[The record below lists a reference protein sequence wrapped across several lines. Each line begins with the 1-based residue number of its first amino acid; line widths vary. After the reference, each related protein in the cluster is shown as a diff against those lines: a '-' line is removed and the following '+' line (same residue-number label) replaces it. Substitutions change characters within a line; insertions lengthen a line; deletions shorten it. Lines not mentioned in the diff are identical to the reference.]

1 MSLPVEHLTAFGFPP
16 ETLEAWRRQGIERLL
31 PLQEQALREHGFLHD
46 RNLLVSAPTSSGKT
60 FVAEMAAM
68 RHLDRGRRVVYLV
81 PTKALA
87 EEKFRAFTRV
97 CAPLGYRTAIAT
109 RERPDSDRQVLEGR
123 YDLLVAVYE
132 KMKAFL
138 VARPEMLA
146 GIGAVIADEVQTLG
160 ESGRGDTVDLILTK
174 IVRAP
179 YSTQLILLSAVLG
192 DDTRRLADWLGCE
205 TLVWR
210 ERPVALREGVF
221 DAATATFSYRDANS
235 GQRGDER
242 LHETVLPEPDDPAGD
257 SLDAAHRQEILLR
270 LAAHLAGNGEQ
281 TLLFVPTRYMSRN
294 WAHLLASRVQLP
306 PADAILD
313 EIRAYEDSLS
323 RDLLVE
329 TLRQGVAFH
338 NADLAWDLRQLIE
351 RHFNSG
357 AIRVLVS
364 TSTLAQGVNLTGR
377 NVLHVPDIVETDRWT
392 GRHAFVALTRSRFRN
407 QGGRGARLRSGQ
419 DFGRSILV
427 ARHSQEAQRLLKNYI
442 EGDLEALEPQIGLDR
457 LDHFVL
463 DLVASRVAR
472 SHADL
477 LDFFHQ
483 TFTGRTLWRTDSA
496 PLAQRLDAAIEELTG
511 RHLLTRDAQQDQLA
525 VSGLGEV
532 AAATGLQTR
541 TVLAL
546 AEYLRQ
552 EPLDPGE
559 EPLEALLALAATPDA
574 HELPGSPSVVWRENP
589 QTWVEP
595 IRERLTA
602 GARRPTPPA
611 LQSLLDPPGGFT
623 RESLQDF
630 KRALLL
636 DAWIS
641 PAETRE
647 IEEEFQMYS
656 GTIANLATH
665 FAWLAQGATALARAL
680 ALPAELADA
689 LDLLARRLTLGC
701 SSAGA
706 AFHAG
711 RVPGLSRAYLQRLLR
726 EGYPDLVSV
735 TDSTPERL
743 AGCMP
748 PSIARDLIEE
758 ARRLSRPLPP
768 GPRPRKQVETENQ
781 PLSVVSQPPA
791 VKPPIS
797 DDPLAIPL
805 ETAPLR
811 EIPPISC
818 PEEPPPAPPRL
829 VVPPRKSR
837 KTGNGPAPDPL
848 VLEIDLRGT
857 GHALLGGRE
866 LELPRLSFRLLAALA
881 LASETGVDYET
892 LEQTL
897 WPDTQVERQQIH
909 SHRRVIERA
918 CARAFPKETIP
929 HFIQTRVGVGLE
941 LTLASDQIRV
951 IREGEN
957 PAG

>member
-1 MSLPVEHLTAFGFPP
+1 MPLPVEHLTAFGFPP

-46 RNLLVSAPTSSGKT
+46 QNLLVSAPTSSGKT
-60 FVAEMAAM
+60 FVAEMAAI
-68 RHLDRGRRVVYLV
+68 RHLGRGRRVVYLV

-160 ESGRGDTVDLILTK
+160 EPGRGDTVDLILTK

-242 LHETVLPEPDDPAGD
+242 LHETILPESDDPAGD

-270 LAAHLAGNGEQ
+270 LAAHLAGTEN
-281 TLLFVPTRYMSRN
+281 RRSSSSRRATCRATG
-294 WAHLLASRVQLP
+294 AHLLASRVQLP

-313 EIRAYEDSLS
+313 EIHAYEDSLA

-496 PLAQRLDAAIEELTG
+496 PLAQRLDGAIQELN
-511 RHLLTRDAQQDQLA
+511 RAPLLTRDAQGGLS

-546 AEYLRQ
+546 ADYLRQ
-552 EPLDPGE
+552 DPLDPGD
-559 EPLEALLALAATPDA
+559 EPLEALLALAVTADA
-574 HELPGSPSVVWRENP
+574 HELAGGPSGAWRENP

-595 IRERLTA
+595 VRDRLEKRGIPSPPFFNRFSRPRAGSRAKCSRISSGPCFSTPGSVPPKLARSRNSSRCTA
-602 GARRPTPPA
+602 APSPTWPRTLPGWPRAPRHWRVPWHCPPD
-611 LQSLLDPPGGFT
+611 LPTLSNCW
-623 RESLQDF
+623 
-630 KRALLL
+630 L
-636 DAWIS
+636 DA
-641 PAETRE
+641 
-647 IEEEFQMYS
+647 
-656 GTIANLATH
+656 
-665 FAWLAQGATALARAL
+665 
-680 ALPAELADA
+680 
-689 LDLLARRLTLGC
+689 
-701 SSAGA
+701 
-706 AFHAG
+706 
-711 RVPGLSRAYLQRLLR
+711 
-726 EGYPDLVSV
+726 
-735 TDSTPERL
+735 
-743 AGCMP
+743 
-748 PSIARDLIEE
+748 
-758 ARRLSRPLPP
+758 
-768 GPRPRKQVETENQ
+768 
-781 PLSVVSQPPA
+781 
-791 VKPPIS
+791 
-797 DDPLAIPL
+797 
-805 ETAPLR
+805 
-811 EIPPISC
+811 
-818 PEEPPPAPPRL
+818 
-829 VVPPRKSR
+829 
-837 KTGNGPAPDPL
+837 
-848 VLEIDLRGT
+848 
-857 GHALLGGRE
+857 
-866 LELPRLSFRLLAALA
+866 
-881 LASETGVDYET
+881 
-892 LEQTL
+892 
-897 WPDTQVERQQIH
+897 
-909 SHRRVIERA
+909 
-918 CARAFPKETIP
+918 
-929 HFIQTRVGVGLE
+929 
-941 LTLASDQIRV
+941 
-951 IREGEN
+951 
-957 PAG
+957 

>member
-160 ESGRGDTVDLILTK
+160 EPGRGDTVDLILTK

-242 LHETVLPEPDDPAGD
+242 LHETLLPESDDPAGD
-257 SLDAAHRQEILLR
+257 SLDVAHRQEILLR

-294 WAHLLASRVQLP
+294 WAHLLASRVQFP

-351 RHFNSG
+351 RHFNRG

-364 TSTLAQGVNLTGR
+364 TSTLAQGVNLAGR

-483 TFTGRTLWRTDSA
+483 TFTGRTLWRADSA
-496 PLAQRLDAAIEELTG
+496 PLAQRLDAAIEELT
-511 RHLLTRDAQQDQLA
+511 HPPLLTRDARGCLSI
-525 VSGLGEV
+525 SGLGEV
-532 AAATGLQTR
+532 AAATGLQTQ

-546 AEYLRQ
+546 TDYLRQ
-552 EPLDPGE
+552 GPLDPGG
-559 EPLEALLALAATPDA
+559 EPLETLLALAFTADA
-574 HELPGSPSVVWRENP
+574 HELPGGPSGAWRENP

-595 IRERLTA
+595 VRARLES
-602 GARRPTPPA
+602 ARRPLPHA

-623 RESLQDF
+623 RESLLDF

-636 DAWIS
+636 DAWIG

-647 IEEEFQMYS
+647 IEEQFQMYS
-656 GTIANLATH
+656 GAIANLATH

-680 ALPAELADA
+680 ALPVVFADA

-701 SSAGA
+701 PPAGA
-706 AFHAG
+706 AFHAV
-711 RVPGLSRAYLQRLLR
+711 RVPGLSRAYLQNLLR
-726 EGYPDLVSV
+726 EGYPDLGSV
-735 TDSTPERL
+735 AGSTPEQL
-743 AGCMP
+743 ARCMP
-748 PSIARDLIEE
+748 QSVAGDLIWE
-758 ARRLSRPLPP
+758 ARRLSVPLSDGP
-768 GPRPRKQVETENQ
+768 GPRRRADRDDQSLPSFLPKTVSAVREVSRLEPSEASSHFET
-781 PLSVVSQPPA
+781 LSVPVREEVSLPILPLPEVSSQDSNRME
-791 VKPPIS
+791 VKS
-797 DDPLAIPL
+797 L
-805 ETAPLR
+805 
-811 EIPPISC
+811 
-818 PEEPPPAPPRL
+818 
-829 VVPPRKSR
+829 
-837 KTGNGPAPDPL
+837 PDPL

-881 LASETGVDYET
+881 LAPGTGVDYEA
-892 LEQTL
+892 LEQAL
-897 WPDTQVERQQIH
+897 WPDAQVERQQIH

-918 CARAFPKETIP
+918 CARAFPDRTVP
-929 HFIQTRVGVGLE
+929 RFIQTRRGIGLE
-941 LTLASDQIRV
+941 LALEANRIRV
-951 IREGEN
+951 IRET
-957 PAG
+957 AS

>member
-160 ESGRGDTVDLILTK
+160 EPGRGDTVDLILTK

-242 LHETVLPEPDDPAGD
+242 LHETVLPASDDPAGD

-442 EGDLEALEPQIGLDR
+442 EGDLEALEPQIALDR

-496 PLAQRLDAAIEELTG
+496 PLAQRLDTAIEELTG
-511 RHLLTRDAQQDQLA
+511 RHLLTRDAQLDLLS

-546 AEYLRQ
+546 ADYLRQ

-559 EPLEALLALAATPDA
+559 EPLEALLALA
-574 HELPGSPSVVWRENP
+574 
-589 QTWVEP
+589 
-595 IRERLTA
+595 
-602 GARRPTPPA
+602 
-611 LQSLLDPPGGFT
+611 
-623 RESLQDF
+623 
-630 KRALLL
+630 
-636 DAWIS
+636 
-641 PAETRE
+641 
-647 IEEEFQMYS
+647 
-656 GTIANLATH
+656 
-665 FAWLAQGATALARAL
+665 
-680 ALPAELADA
+680 
-689 LDLLARRLTLGC
+689 
-701 SSAGA
+701 
-706 AFHAG
+706 
-711 RVPGLSRAYLQRLLR
+711 
-726 EGYPDLVSV
+726 
-735 TDSTPERL
+735 
-743 AGCMP
+743 
-748 PSIARDLIEE
+748 
-758 ARRLSRPLPP
+758 
-768 GPRPRKQVETENQ
+768 
-781 PLSVVSQPPA
+781 
-791 VKPPIS
+791 
-797 DDPLAIPL
+797 
-805 ETAPLR
+805 
-811 EIPPISC
+811 
-818 PEEPPPAPPRL
+818 
-829 VVPPRKSR
+829 
-837 KTGNGPAPDPL
+837 
-848 VLEIDLRGT
+848 
-857 GHALLGGRE
+857 
-866 LELPRLSFRLLAALA
+866 
-881 LASETGVDYET
+881 
-892 LEQTL
+892 
-897 WPDTQVERQQIH
+897 
-909 SHRRVIERA
+909 
-918 CARAFPKETIP
+918 
-929 HFIQTRVGVGLE
+929 
-941 LTLASDQIRV
+941 
-951 IREGEN
+951 
-957 PAG
+957 